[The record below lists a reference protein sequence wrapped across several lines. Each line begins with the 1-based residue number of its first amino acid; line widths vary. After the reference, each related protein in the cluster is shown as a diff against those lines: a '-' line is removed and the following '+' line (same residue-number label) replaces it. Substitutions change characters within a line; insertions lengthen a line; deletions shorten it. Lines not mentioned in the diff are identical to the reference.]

1 MTHISSPSGAL
12 PMGFTKREISGKDWK
27 SSTAEPADTFQ
38 PASLSLDP
46 TLSGTSSLTS
56 ARTAMVSEVGTHEGQ
71 AEVIAGDSVD
81 EQVWVPSPGSVLVKT
96 PSTKATMAKL
106 GSAIASEEFV
116 LITGETGAG
125 KTAAVEFMGHILNRP
140 LRRVNLH
147 DQTDETELFGG
158 YVPGAEGGFAW
169 KDGVITSAI
178 RNGHWL
184 LLDEINLADQAV
196 LERLNP
202 LLDGDGYVVLTEKED
217 KERVKV
223 HDKTRIFATQNPA
236 SYEGRKKLSAA
247 MFDRFQ
253 RKLFVHRMPDEEL
266 VEVLRTSFKADAIVD
281 GVAQQFPGLDKSI
294 KKILKA
300 QVLLAENQP
309 AKLEPSTV
317 RHLEKAL
324 GGKNNEELK
333 QVYLDVARGKKLED
347 LGLSPEAH
355 AILSAFQQVAQSP
368 PAGALSEQTLL
379 QLSILHN
386 KMVESSEGRLLGKQG
401 GPYPFTLRDLL
412 KLTKRISAH
421 RSSQPG
427 MEESQIAWQQ
437 ARDIYQA
444 RFMESKDRSAVEKY
458 FQAVFGDESKPDAGA
473 PPLGLL
479 DTTMQREDGS
489 VRFGDTVLPVNP
501 KGGPYVPSAKTRLV
515 ETPGTVAKMNR
526 LARSVAM
533 DEPVLLMGPTAA
545 GKTAM
550 VRWLAHETNNEFRRV
565 NLSNHTDTSDLIGG
579 YYPAVEVDQ
588 SKAKE
593 RLQVLSEHPVLGPA
607 LQTTIESL
615 GQDSKAVFDRLKAE
629 LPAPETA
636 ESESLREKLR
646 DQLRLV
652 LGDQDLRKAFEEQ
665 NSLDQWRGLE
675 STFQTV
681 NGKFEWRDGIIVE
694 AMKKGQWIVL
704 DEINLAEPAVLEGM
718 NSLLDGDRSL
728 VLTDHLNERVKAH
741 PNFRVFATAN
751 PVTNEYGGR
760 KKLSPAMRN
769 RFTEQW
775 FPEIS
780 EKDEL
785 IHVSRAWIDEFS
797 DKARK
802 TLQEFNST
810 APAERS
816 RNLAKD
822 AVSAQ
827 AWLAADLSALPEVMT
842 DLQLTLKGWTERQEG
857 KPAALPTAKDDG
869 YHYTLRGMRSFL
881 KSLTKSIGQ
890 KIPDPENPGGAPKPK
905 SLSDVFSD
913 SVVAYYADG
922 LSRVEDQRRVADLGR
937 SHADR
942 LQAK

>member
-1 MTHISSPSGAL
+1 MTHISSPTGAL
-12 PMGFTKREISGKDWK
+12 STGFLKREFSTKEQV
-27 SSTAEPADTFQ
+27 SATAEPADTFLE
-38 PASLSLDP
+38 ASAALDSGP
-46 TLSGTSSLTS
+46 TE
-56 ARTAMVSEVGTHEGQ
+56 ATAFRSVQ
-71 AEVIAGDSVD
+71 AAAVPSVETVAGEAEIVAGDSTD
-81 EQVWVPSPGSVLVKT
+81 EQVWVPSPGAVLVKT

-106 GSAIASEEFV
+106 GSAVASEEFV

-125 KTAAVEFMGHILNRP
+125 KTAAVEFMAHLLNRP

-158 YVPGAEGGFAW
+158 YVPGAEGGFVW

-217 KERVKV
+217 KEQVKV
-223 HDKTRIFATQNPA
+223 HDKTRVFATQNPA

-266 VEVLRTSFKADAIVD
+266 VEVLRASFKADAIVD
-281 GVAQQFPGLDKSI
+281 GVSKQLPGLDKSI

-333 QVYLDVARGKKLED
+333 QIYLGVARGKKLEE
-347 LGLSPEAH
+347 LGLSPEAET
-355 AILSAFQQVAQSP
+355 ILSTFQQVAQNP

-379 QLSILHN
+379 ELSILHN

-412 KLTKRISAH
+412 KLTKRISAFKTSH
-421 RSSQPG
+421 PG
-427 MEESQIAWQQ
+427 MDESQIAWLQ

-444 RFMESKDRSAVEKY
+444 RFMESKDRAAVEKY
-458 FQAVFGDESKPDAGA
+458 FQAVFGDETKPEAGA
-473 PPLGLL
+473 PPVGSL
-479 DTTMQREDGS
+479 DATVQREDGS

-501 KGGPYVPSAKTRLV
+501 KGGPYVPPAKNKLV

-526 LARSVAM
+526 LARAVAM

-579 YYPAVEVDQ
+579 YYPAVSVDQ
-588 SKAKE
+588 AKAKE
-593 RLQVLSEHPVLGPA
+593 RLQELSQHPVLGPA
-607 LQTTIESL
+607 VQRTIDSL
-615 GQDSKAVFDRLKAE
+615 GPEAQE
-629 LPAPETA
+629 LFKTLQGALPTA
-636 ESESLREKLR
+636 GSPDSESLAEKLR
-646 DQLRLV
+646 EQLRLV
-652 LGDQDLRKAFEEQ
+652 LGDQGLRKTFEEQ
-665 NSLDQWRGLE
+665 SALEKWRGLE
-675 STFQTV
+675 NTFQTV

-704 DEINLAEPAVLEGM
+704 DEINLAEPAVLEGL

-780 EKDEL
+780 EKEEL
-785 IHVSRAWIDEFS
+785 QHISKTWLNEFS

-802 TLQEFNST
+802 TLELYKNT
-810 APAERS
+810 APEERS
-816 RNLAKD
+816 RNLTKEA
-822 AVSAQ
+822 ASAQ
-827 AWLAADLSALPEVMT
+827 AWLAADLSNLPDVMT
-842 DLQLTLKGWTERQEG
+842 DLQLTLKGWTERQDG
-857 KPAALPTAKDDG
+857 KPAELPTAKEDG
-869 YHYTLRGMRSFL
+869 YHYTLRGLRSFL
-881 KSLTKSIGQ
+881 KSLTKNIGQ
-890 KIPDPENPGGAPKPK
+890 KSVDPDNPAGSPK
-905 SLSDVFSD
+905 SKTLQDVFAD
-913 SVVAYYADG
+913 SVSAYYADG
-922 LSRVEDQRRVADLGR
+922 LSRVEDQRRVAELGR
-937 SHADR
+937 SFAER
-942 LQAK
+942 L